1 MKIILAS
8 SSPRRKELLKL
19 VVPNFDIIVSKVE
32 EVLENKLTPKEQA
45 ERLSYIKAKSIF
57 DKTKEDRIVIG
68 ADTIV
73 VKNKKIYG
81 KPKDKEEAKEMMKE
95 LLEGDKTH
103 EIITG
108 LTVIISKN
116 GKYKEHKT
124 SDRVKVYLKPMSDKE
139 IEKWINTGK
148 AMDKAGAYGMQDEFC
163 VFIEKIEGNYHSAIG
178 LPTEKLYDIIKEY
191 INI

>member
-32 EVLENKLTPKEQA
+32 EVLEDKLTPKEQA
-45 ERLSYIKAKSIF
+45 ERLSYMKTKSVY
-57 DKTKEDRIVIG
+57 DKTEGDRIVIG

-73 VKNKKIYG
+73 VKDEKIYG
-81 KPKDKEEAKEMMKE
+81 KPKDKENAKEIIKE
-95 LLEGDKTH
+95 LLEGDRIHK
-103 EIITG
+103 IITA
-108 LTVIISKN
+108 LTVMIMKD
-116 GKYKEHKT
+116 GKYKEYVT
-124 SDRVKVYLKPMSDKE
+124 SDEVKVYFKSMSDKE

-163 VFIEKIEGNYHSAIG
+163 VFIEKIEGNYHTAIG

-191 INI
+191 